1 MSHHQEPLIRCFS
14 QHHRTLKKK
23 KINQSRTFGCLFEP
37 WMSPLTCTTHWPVM
51 SKQRYFIKSPA
62 VWETLC
68 VTFLVNRHV
77 QVGWRGGGGGGRR
90 GAIKQFVKVF
100 FQKKCQ
106 DMVLIQS
113 YAEWQNH
120 CSFCAVV
127 VVSVAHER
135 PVGEMQREK
144 E

>member
-1 MSHHQEPLIRCFS
+1 
-14 QHHRTLKKK
+14 
-23 KINQSRTFGCLFEP
+23 
-37 WMSPLTCTTHWPVM
+37 M

-77 QVGWRGGGGGGRR
+77 QVGWRGGGGGRR